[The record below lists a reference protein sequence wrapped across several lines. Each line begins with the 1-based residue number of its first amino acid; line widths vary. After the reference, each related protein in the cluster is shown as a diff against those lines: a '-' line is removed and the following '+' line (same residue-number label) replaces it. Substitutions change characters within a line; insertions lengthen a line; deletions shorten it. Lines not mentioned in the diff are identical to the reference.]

1 MNRVKTAIRGSVALG
16 LSGGVDSAVS
26 AYLLKKQG
34 LDVTCV
40 YIVCWDEGPE
50 CRARADRADA
60 VKVAMELD
68 LPIKVLDFQ
77 KEYKERVIDRF
88 YDDYKRGLTP
98 NPDIWCN
105 SEIKFGMFYDWAMK
119 EGFDFV
125 ATGHYARVTRSVDTV
140 RTTDGLF
147 SPAENSHLLTQPAGS
162 ARGGDQA
169 QQASVGSSEVPA
181 DRDSYYLCV
190 PKDTHKDQTYFL
202 HTMKREQLARI
213 LFPLSEMMKSE
224 VRELAKKLKL
234 SVAEKKDSVGIC
246 FVGDVDARQFL
257 KRRFKEEIGE
267 VVDVAGKVIGH
278 HKGIWF
284 YTIGQ
289 RGGFE
294 FTPEY
299 QKKFGGEVPPFYVVE
314 KRAETNQLVCGFG
327 AETYKDHFV
336 VSKMNFLVDREEW
349 GKGDVQVR
357 IRHTGALLACRIVPE
372 SQGEMLVELDE
383 QQRGVAPGQAAVF
396 YSNGVVLG
404 GGVIK

>member
-1 MNRVKTAIRGSVALG
+1 
-16 LSGGVDSAVS
+16 
-26 AYLLKKQG
+26 
-34 LDVTCV
+34 
-40 YIVCWDEGPE
+40 
-50 CRARADRADA
+50 
-60 VKVAMELD
+60 
-68 LPIKVLDFQ
+68 
-77 KEYKERVIDRF
+77 
-88 YDDYKRGLTP
+88 
-98 NPDIWCN
+98 
-105 SEIKFGMFYDWAMK
+105 
-119 EGFDFV
+119 
-125 ATGHYARVTRSVDTV
+125 
-140 RTTDGLF
+140 
-147 SPAENSHLLTQPAGS
+147 
-162 ARGGDQA
+162 
-169 QQASVGSSEVPA
+169 
-181 DRDSYYLCV
+181 
-190 PKDTHKDQTYFL
+190 
-202 HTMKREQLARI
+202 MKREQLARI